1 MLTLRCLVVYVMLPH
16 YAEIEPSLILE
27 HELASSLVIHM
38 VLNVTNCI
46 IWPIK
51 LVFSQEMVIFKESI
65 FPSKTC
71 FSKLAPSST
80 SVDHSMF
87 PSYTCVSDQP
97 IHSISATTHL
107 PTVSTEFSPPLN
119 LCDTV
124 VPPDKFPDLVHSDPP
139 LSSVPDPIPNT
150 SVPLRHSSRVHK
162 PPTYLRDYH
171 YNIVSTSVLA
181 FASLISS
188 NDSIASSFGI
198 LYPLSST
205 LSYDNCPLHIRIF
218 LLL

>member
-1 MLTLRCLVVYVMLPH
+1 MLTLRCLVAYVMLLH
-16 YAEIEPSLILE
+16 YAEIEPSLVLE

-107 PTVSTEFSPPLN
+107 PTVSTEFSPPFN

-150 SVPLRHSSRVHK
+150 SVPLRHSSRVHNL
-162 PPTYLRDYH
+162 P
-171 YNIVSTSVLA
+171 
-181 FASLISS
+181 LILGIITIILSHF
-188 NDSIASSFGI
+188 SFG
-198 LYPLSST
+198 LCFT
-205 LSYDNCPLHIRIF
+205 H
-218 LLL
+218 LLQ